1 MGSKMSDTHYLC
13 YVPVHGWNI
22 ILPEQDFKYQRHH
35 EERLR
40 VPDPKNDLVVLA
52 KGSFKEMLLF
62 KNLAGDLT
70 NVS

>member
-1 MGSKMSDTHYLC
+1 MPQKDY
-13 YVPVHGWNI
+13 
-22 ILPEQDFKYQRHH
+22 KYMRHH
-35 EERLR
+35 EERLN